1 MQQLSDF
8 DRWKC
13 SVSYGHRWMIAETV
27 NVFCDVENVWRM
39 CYGQEFS
46 EHGKGD
52 DVLES
57 VAIQHVRYDEIAI
70 TSN

>member
-1 MQQLSDF
+1 
-8 DRWKC
+8 
-13 SVSYGHRWMIAETV
+13 MIAETMS
-27 NVFCDVENVWRM
+27 VFCDKENVWRA
-39 CYGQEFS
+39 CYGQELS

-52 DVLES
+52 CVLES

>member
-1 MQQLSDF
+1 MFGECVMAMELL
-8 DRWKC
+8 
-13 SVSYGHRWMIAETV
+13 
-27 NVFCDVENVWRM
+27 
-39 CYGQEFS
+39 S

-57 VAIQHVRYDEIAI
+57 VAIQHDVRYDEIAI